1 MTLPTHL
8 TSLSEYLAK
17 QSWYDHLALS
27 SDAQEWLLATESL
40 TERLMSVTDGFA
52 VHLVQQSYLPLH
64 ASERAVLQDDQYV
77 VREVVLHDAGIPLV
91 FARSVI
97 PQSLCQGEFV
107 GLGNQPLG
115 KILFNDKRFVRQP
128 FTLTRIDQGSVF
140 AQAWNAKADLFGRRS
155 VFAYADLQLLVAEVF
170 LPASP
175 AYGVSL

>member
-8 TSLSEYLAK
+8 SSLSQYLAK
-17 QSWYDHLALS
+17 QSWYDDLALS

-52 VHLVQQSYLPLH
+52 VHLVQQSCLPLH

-77 VREVVLHDAGIPLV
+77 VREVVLHNAGIPLV

-97 PQSLCQGEFV
+97 PQSLCHGEFV

-140 AQAWNAKADLFGRRS
+140 AQAWNARTDLFGRRS
-155 VFAYADLQLLVAEVF
+155 VFAYADSQLLVAEVF
-170 LPASP
+170 LPSSP
-175 AYGVSL
+175 AYGASL

>member
-8 TSLSEYLAK
+8 SSLSQYLAK